1 MPQRATKDSTNSTRL
16 EVTGLSCASCVRRAE
31 TALSSVPGVTTA
43 AVNLATRNAVVEYD
57 QPADIPDLLSALSK
71 AGYPALEHMVSL
83 QVEGATCASCVGR
96 IEAALMDVP
105 GVTGA
110 NMNLATGRADVHLV
124 GSPDRRAEL
133 AEAVQAAGYTPLDNQ
148 QTDVRRDLQNSQEAG
163 LRRDFWLAL
172 ILTLPV
178 FLAEM
183 GGHLY
188 PPLHHWIGQTIGLQ
202 ASWIAQFCL
211 TTLVLIGPGR
221 RFFAKGIPALLRRAP
236 DMNSLVALGA
246 GAAWAYSSLATFAA
260 GLFPDG
266 ALHVYFESAA
276 MIVTLILLGRL
287 LEARAKGR
295 TGDAIRHLMDLT
307 PEVATVERDGKTQV
321 LTLDQLLPGDVLH
334 LKPGERLAVD
344 GVVLSGESYVDE
356 SMISGEPV
364 PVEKTSG
371 SPVTGGTV
379 NGAGALTYRAVA
391 VGQDTVLARIV
402 AMVED
407 AQGAKLPIQALVD
420 RITSWF
426 VPAVLGLALITVLVW
441 LVFGP
446 DSAFSLALV
455 SGVSVL
461 IIACPCAMGL
471 ATPTSIMVGTGR
483 AAELGVLFRRGDA
496 LQALQGADVIALD
509 KTGTL
514 TAGHPVVTDFQVS
527 EGLDKDTVLA
537 LLAGVEA
544 QSEHPIA
551 QAIVRAAE
559 QRNQT
564 IPNVTGFK
572 SLTGHGV
579 QAKVKGKTV
588 LIGADRLMADHG
600 IDLGE
605 FAAPASAWAGA
616 GKTPLFAAIDGA
628 LAAVIGVSD
637 PLKPTTASAVR
648 SLQESGLS
656 VVMLT
661 GDSAATANAIAQ
673 QLGIVDVRAEL
684 MPKDKVAALKDLQ
697 DMGHQVV
704 FVGDGINDAPALAQ
718 ADVGLA
724 VGGGTD
730 IAMEAADV
738 VLMSGDLQTV
748 VTALDVSKRT
758 MANIRQNLFWAFGY
772 NIILI
777 PVAAGAL
784 YPLLGVVLSPV
795 LAAGAMAA
803 SSVFVVSNALR
814 LRFYTPD
821 ERETS

>member
-1 MPQRATKDSTNSTRL
+1 MDRTNSTRF

-31 TALSSVPGVTTA
+31 TALSSVPGVVSA
-43 AVNLATRNAVVEYD
+43 GVNLATRNAVVEFTA
-57 QPADIPDLLSALSK
+57 PADIPGLLAAVSK
-71 AGYPALEHMVSL
+71 AGYPALEHTISL
-83 QVEGATCASCVGR
+83 QIEGATCASCVGR
-96 IEAALMDVP
+96 IEAALKAVP

-110 NMNLATGRADVHLV
+110 NMNLATGRADIRLV
-124 GSPDRRAEL
+124 GASDRRADL
-133 AEAVQAAGYTPLDNQ
+133 VNAVRGAGYTVL
-148 QTDVRRDLQNSQEAG
+148 TSQEAVAPHDSHRR
-163 LRRDFWLAL
+163 LESALKRDFWLAL
-172 ILTLPV
+172 ALTLPV

-183 GGHLY
+183 GGHIY

-221 RFFAKGIPALLRRAP
+221 RFFAKGIPALIRRAP

-246 GAAWAYSSLATFAA
+246 GAAWAYSALATFTP
-260 GLFPDG
+260 GLFPAG

-295 TGDAIRHLMDLT
+295 TGDAIRRLMDLT
-307 PEVATVERDGKTQV
+307 PDVATVERDGITQE
-321 LTLDQLLPGDVLH
+321 LTLDQLQPGDVLH

-344 GVVLSGESYVDE
+344 GVVISGQSYVDE

-371 SPVTGGTV
+371 SAVTGGTV

-420 RITSWF
+420 RITGWF

-446 DSAFSLALV
+446 DPAFSLALV

-496 LQALQGADVIALD
+496 LQVLQGADVIALD

-514 TAGHPVVTDFQVS
+514 TAGHPVVTDFQVR
-527 EGLDKDTVLA
+527 EGLEEDMVLA

-564 IPNVTGFK
+564 IPNVTEFK

-605 FAAPASAWAGA
+605 FTALASAWAEA

-628 LAAVIGVSD
+628 PAAVIAVSD
-637 PLKPTTASAVR
+637 PLKPTTSRAIR
-648 SLQESGLS
+648 SLQENGLS

-661 GDSAATANAIAQ
+661 GDNSVTAKAIAQ
-673 QLGIVDVRAEL
+673 QLGIVDLRAEL

-697 DMGHQVV
+697 DRGHQVV

-730 IAMEAADV
+730 IAIEAADV

-748 VTALDVSKRT
+748 VTALEISKRT

-772 NIILI
+772 NVVLI
-777 PVAAGAL
+777 PVAAGVL
-784 YPLLGVVLSPV
+784 YPVLGVVLSPV

-814 LRFYTPD
+814 LRFFEPK
-821 ERETS
+821 ERETV